1 MNYEK
6 KDIKEGITFHNIST
20 NKFKTNLFAIFLT
33 TPLTRENVTK
43 NALISAVLRMGTK
56 DLPEQRLISQ
66 ELENMYGA
74 SFDCGVEKNGD
85 NQVLKFYL
93 EVLNDE
99 YLPEKEEL
107 SKKALE
113 LLVSIV
119 ASPATENGAFKY
131 EYVES
136 EKHTLRRLI
145 EGKIDNK
152 ARYALDRCT
161 EEMYKDKP
169 FGLYKYGYVEDLDS
183 INNKELY
190 EYYKELLSTC
200 KIDVFAS
207 GFDIDNLN
215 EDKILDIFDRKQIN
229 YIQNKFESI
238 KNEINE
244 PKVVTEK
251 MDVTQGKLMIGMD
264 IADIEE
270 NQEFAASVYSVI
282 LGGGA
287 NSKLFQN
294 VREKESLAYAIGA
307 SYIKKKNSI
316 FIRSGIEI
324 SNYEKALNLIKKQ
337 LELIKNNDFS
347 DDEIESAKQLLYASL
362 KGIKESQDSE
372 IIYNFSNEL
381 SGKDISIEEN
391 IEKIKD
397 VTREEIID
405 IAKKVQINTI
415 YFLTGNEK

>member
-1 MNYEK
+1 MNYTK
-6 KDIKEGITFHNIST
+6 KNIKEGITFHNIST
-20 NKFKTNLFAIFLT
+20 DKFKTNLFAIFLT
-33 TPLTRENVTK
+33 TPLTRKNVTK

-56 DLPEQRLISQ
+56 DMPEQRLISQ

-99 YLPEKEEL
+99 YLPEKEEI

-113 LLVSIV
+113 LLTSIV
-119 ASPATENGAFKY
+119 ADPVVENDSFKN

-136 EKHTLRRLI
+136 EKNTLRRLI

-161 EEMYKDKP
+161 EEMYKGKP
-169 FGLYKYGYVEDLDS
+169 FGLYKYGYIEDLDS
-183 INNKELY
+183 INNKDLY
-190 EYYKELLSTC
+190 EYYKDLLSTC
-200 KIDVFAS
+200 KIDVFVS
-207 GFDIDNLN
+207 GLNIDNLD
-215 EDKILDIFDRKQIN
+215 EDKILGIFNRKEIN
-229 YIQNKFESI
+229 YIPNTFTKIE
-238 KNEINE
+238 NGINE
-244 PKVVTEK
+244 PKVITEK

-264 IADIEE
+264 VIDIEE
-270 NQEFAASVYSVI
+270 NQEYAASVYSVI

-294 VREKESLAYAIGA
+294 VREKASLAYAIGA

-324 SNYEKALNLIKKQ
+324 SNYEKALNLIKDQ
-337 LELIKNNDFS
+337 LELIRNNEFT

-362 KGIKESQDSE
+362 KGIKESQDTE
-372 IIYNFSNEL
+372 ITYCFANEL
-381 SGKDISIEEN
+381 SRKDISIEEN
-391 IEKIKD
+391 IENIKA
-397 VTREEIID
+397 VTREEILD
-405 IAKKVQINTI
+405 IASKVKINTI
-415 YFLTGNEK
+415 YFLTGNN

>member
-1 MNYEK
+1 MNYTK
-6 KDIKEGITFHNIST
+6 KNIKEGITFHNIST
-20 NKFKTNLFAIFLT
+20 DKFKTNLFAIFLT

-56 DLPEQRLISQ
+56 DMPEQRLISQ

-99 YLPEKEEL
+99 YLPEKEEI

-113 LLVSIV
+113 LLTSIV
-119 ASPATENGAFKY
+119 ADPVVENDSFKN

-136 EKHTLRRLI
+136 EKNTLRRLI

-161 EEMYKDKP
+161 EEMYKGKP
-169 FGLYKYGYVEDLDS
+169 FGLYKYGYIEDLDS
-183 INNKELY
+183 INNKDLY
-190 EYYKELLSTC
+190 EYYKDLLSKC
-200 KIDVFAS
+200 KIDVFVS
-207 GFDIDNLN
+207 GLNIDNLD
-215 EDKILDIFDRKQIN
+215 EDKILGIFNRKEIN
-229 YIQNKFESI
+229 YIPNTFTKIE
-238 KNEINE
+238 NGIND
-244 PKVVTEK
+244 PKVITEK

-264 IADIEE
+264 VVDIEE
-270 NQEFAASVYSVI
+270 NQEYAASVYSVI

-294 VREKESLAYAIGA
+294 VREKASLAYAIGA

-324 SNYEKALNLIKKQ
+324 SNYEKALNLIKEQ
-337 LELIKNNDFS
+337 LELIRNNEFT

-362 KGIKESQDSE
+362 KGIKESQDTE
-372 IIYNFSNEL
+372 ITYCFANEL
-381 SGKDISIEEN
+381 SRKDISIEEN
-391 IEKIKD
+391 IENIKA
-397 VTREEIID
+397 VTREEILD
-405 IAKKVQINTI
+405 IASKVKINTI
-415 YFLTGNEK
+415 YFLTGNN

>member
-1 MNYEK
+1 MDYEK
-6 KDIKEGITFHNIST
+6 KNIKEGITFHNIPT

-33 TPLTRENVTK
+33 TPLNRENVTK

-56 DLPEQRLISQ
+56 DLPEERLIAK

-74 SFDCGVEKNGD
+74 SFDCGIEKNGD

-113 LLVSIV
+113 LLINIV
-119 ASPATENGAFKY
+119 ANPAIENDGFKD
-131 EYVES
+131 EFVES

-152 ARYALDRCT
+152 GRYAIDRCT
-161 EEMYKDKP
+161 EEMYKGKP
-169 FGLYKYGYVEDLDS
+169 FGLYKYGYTEDLDS
-183 INNKELY
+183 INSKDLY
-190 EYYKELLSTC
+190 DYYKVLLSTC
-200 KIDVFAS
+200 KIDVFVS
-207 GFDIDNLN
+207 GLNIDNLDEN
-215 EDKILDIFDRKQIN
+215 KLLDVFDRKEIN
-229 YIQNKFESI
+229 YTPNTFIINTNKI
-238 KNEINE
+238 DE
-244 PKVVTEK
+244 PNIVTEK

-264 IADIEE
+264 ILNI
-270 NQEFAASVYSVI
+270 QERDEYAASVYSVI

-307 SYIKKKNSI
+307 SYIKKKNNI
-316 FIRSGIEI
+316 IIRSGIEI
-324 SNYEKALNLIKKQ
+324 SNYEKALSLIKKQ
-337 LELIKNNDFS
+337 LELIKNNEFS
-347 DDEIESAKQLLYASL
+347 DDEIESAKQLLYGAL

-372 IIYNFSNEL
+372 VSYYFSNEL
-381 SGKDISIEEN
+381 SGNDISIEEN
-391 IEKIKD
+391 IEKIKN
-397 VTREEIID
+397 VTREEILN
-405 IAKKVQINTI
+405 IAGKVQINTI
-415 YFLTGNEK
+415 YFLTSNN

>member
-1 MNYEK
+1 MNYTK
-6 KDIKEGITFHNIST
+6 KNIKEGITFHNIST
-20 NKFKTNLFAIFLT
+20 DKFKTNLFAIFLT

-56 DLPEQRLISQ
+56 DMPEQRLISQ

-99 YLPEKEEL
+99 YLPEKEEI

-113 LLVSIV
+113 LLTSIV
-119 ASPATENGAFKY
+119 ADPVVENDSFKN

-136 EKHTLRRLI
+136 EKNTLRRLI

-161 EEMYKDKP
+161 EEMYKGKP
-169 FGLYKYGYVEDLDS
+169 FGLYKYGYIEDLDS
-183 INNKELY
+183 INNKDLY
-190 EYYKELLSTC
+190 EYYKDLLSTC
-200 KIDVFAS
+200 KIDVFVS
-207 GFDIDNLN
+207 GLNIDNLD
-215 EDKILDIFDRKQIN
+215 EDKILGIFNRKEIN
-229 YIQNKFESI
+229 YIPNTFTKIE
-238 KNEINE
+238 NGINE
-244 PKVVTEK
+244 PKVITEK

-264 IADIEE
+264 VVDIED
-270 NQEFAASVYSVI
+270 NQEYAASVYSVI

-294 VREKESLAYAIGA
+294 VREKASLAYAIGA

-324 SNYEKALNLIKKQ
+324 SNYEKALNLIKDQ
-337 LELIKNNDFS
+337 LELIRNNEFT

-362 KGIKESQDSE
+362 KGIKESQDTE
-372 IIYNFSNEL
+372 ITYCFANEL
-381 SGKDISIEEN
+381 SRKDISIEEN
-391 IEKIKD
+391 IENIKA
-397 VTREEIID
+397 VTREEILD
-405 IAKKVQINTI
+405 IASKVKINTI
-415 YFLTGNEK
+415 YFLTGNN